1 MSQCIFRILVCC
13 GWVIGRAAAQASQT
27 TPAPEPL
34 AHFHH
39 LHLNATDPQ
48 ADIDFYTKHFDA
60 EKGKFAGAMDA
71 VWAQKSWMLFSK
83 VNTPPVSEITSTIW
97 HFGWGAEDMKQE
109 YQRQL
114 DMGTQF
120 ETPITDISD
129 IGGGTAQGV
138 FFYAYVLG
146 PDKALI
152 ELNTAR
158 HHHFGHLHLLSE
170 DPVAAGEWYA
180 RHFGIANVRYQKA
193 KRVYK
198 GVQISP
204 SSSFNLDNVNVIIF
218 PVEYARDSMP
228 QLWANRKSFEST
240 KGHVVDHIGLSV
252 ENLESSVA
260 RLKEEQVTITD
271 PPRSVL
277 GGKVKFAFIEGPD
290 KMRIEVIEGSPKKE

>member
-1 MSQCIFRILVCC
+1 MLRTLVCC
-13 GWVIGRAAAQASQT
+13 AFSILTVCAQTPPAA
-27 TPAPEPL
+27 PAAPQPEPL

-39 LHLNATDPQ
+39 LHLNAADPQ
-48 ADIDFYTKHFDA
+48 ADIAFYTKHFDA
-60 EKGKFAGAMDA
+60 EKGKFAGAVDA
-71 VWAQKSWMLFSK
+71 VWAQKSWMLFTK
-83 VNTPPVSEITSTIW
+83 VSAPPTSEITSTIW
-97 HFGWGAEDMKQE
+97 HFGWGAEDMPKE

-114 DMGTQF
+114 DLGAKF

-129 IGGGTAQGV
+129 IGGGTGRGT
-138 FFYAYVLG
+138 FFYAYVQG
-146 PDKALI
+146 PDNSLI

-180 RHFGIANVRYQKA
+180 KHFGIANVRYQKQ

-204 SSSFNLDNVNVIIF
+204 SASFMIDNVNVIIF

-228 QLWANRKSFEST
+228 KLWDGRKTFEST

-252 ENLESSVA
+252 DNLDASLA

-271 PPRSVL
+271 PPKSVL
-277 GGKVKFAFIEGPD
+277 SGKVTYAFIEGPD
-290 KMRIEVIEGSPKKE
+290 KMRIEVIEGHAKKD